1 MGMVIELK
9 KDNLADYMSEKR
21 LLVVASVDW
30 CGSCKKLKPHLHNI
44 GDEYIIV
51 IINAEKHLRSMKF
64 LPGKTEFYPRCGYYE
79 NGYYIGDITQL
90 DIINGLNIG
99 EL

>member
-1 MGMVIELK
+1 MDMVIELK
-9 KDNLADYMSEKR
+9 KDNLADYMSEKY
-21 LLVVASVDW
+21 LLVMASADW
-30 CGSCKKLKPHLHNI
+30 CGSCKKLKPHLYKL
-44 GDEYIIV
+44 DDSVTIV